1 MKITSGYM
9 IFSAAFYMRPPFG
22 VRSIQGVQHNKS
34 YLHFLQPGRPQA
46 SLNEIGA
53 VFFDGVPNMQVQ
65 HLMKQGAT
73 EVTPERAVKDSFVKN
88 GGS

>member
-1 MKITSGYM
+1 MM
-9 IFSAAFYMRPPFG
+9 FRAASKTIPPFG
-22 VRSIQGVQHNKS
+22 VWSIQVAQHNKS
-34 YLHFLQPGRPQA
+34 YLHCLQPGRSQA

-53 VFFDGVPNMQVQ
+53 VFFTGVPNMQVQ

-88 GGS
+88 EGS